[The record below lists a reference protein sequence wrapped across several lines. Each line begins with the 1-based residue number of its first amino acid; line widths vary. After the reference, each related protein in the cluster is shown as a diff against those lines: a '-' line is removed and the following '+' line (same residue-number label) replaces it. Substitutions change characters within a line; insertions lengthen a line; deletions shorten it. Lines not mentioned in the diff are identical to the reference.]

1 MDGDVVDGLIFK
13 GQRASRKEEGNKIAI
28 RDKPELGGGGG
39 GGGWGEVDA
48 LDCRASLSA
57 GIHQPPLHRPSMEE
71 TTTTRRK

>member
-1 MDGDVVDGLIFK
+1 MDGLIFK
-13 GQRASRKEEGNKIAI
+13 GQRASREEEGNKIAI

-39 GGGWGEVDA
+39 GGGRGEVDA

-71 TTTTRRK
+71 MTRRK

>member
-1 MDGDVVDGLIFK
+1 MDGLIFK
-13 GQRASRKEEGNKIAI
+13 GQRASREEEGNKIAI

-39 GGGWGEVDA
+39 GGVRGEVDA